1 MLTRARPPRF
11 SLTLANVDH
20 GLHVLAFTGDEALN
34 TPFGFDVE
42 LVSERADLNL
52 EALLHQPAFLAFDEQ
67 GAGVHGQIHS
77 IGMSSPGTRLTH
89 YHLTLVPSLTYLG
102 YRTNHRIFQNMTVQ
116 HIIAKVLEEHGIL
129 SNAYLFSAFSSYS
142 PREYCVQYGES
153 DLHFIQRLCFEEG
166 FHYHFRHS
174 PDGHVLVFGDK
185 QQAFTGLKQPT
196 PYVQRSGMVAEHAA
210 INRFE
215 LSLHTQTNHTVCRD
229 YDFEKASW
237 TLQANRRV
245 KRNEPLLESYTYP
258 GRFKQTAHGE
268 RQSQRALEHHQT
280 GYQQVN
286 GHSDQPALC
295 SGFLLTMTEHSTPA
309 WNTDWLLTHVH
320 HEGKQPQVLEDQAPS
335 LLTKPLDGFT
345 QGYRNT
351 FSAIPEHV
359 TYRPQTVF
367 DKPRMLGSQTARV
380 TGPAGEDIH
389 CDEFGRVRVKFH
401 WDRSAIDDDKSS
413 CWLRVA
419 SSWAGDQ
426 FGAVTIPR
434 VGMEVLVDY
443 LEGDPDQP
451 IISGCLINSLNPAP
465 LDLPANKTQSV
476 LRSRS
481 TPGGRGYNELRIEDR
496 KGQEQ
501 IYLHAQ
507 RDMEQLIKNDSRLH
521 VGGQHQTT
529 VTGNSVAVLE
539 AEDQRTVTGDRKT
552 QLNASD
558 HLNVAA
564 SSHTRVGQML
574 VAEAGQEVHLKAGAH
589 VVLEAG
595 LSITLMAGGQHLVI
609 SAAGIYCSSPIVLGG
624 VPMPGTP
631 AMPLLPGQAEHLLT
645 AQDLPM
651 SIASSQLALM
661 KMAKAFDADLCP
673 VCEACKNGVCLP
685 EGVAQ

>member
-1 MLTRARPPRF
+1 MLTPARPTRF
-11 SLTLANVDH
+11 SLAIH
-20 GLHVLAFTGDEALN
+20 GAQHAFHVLGFTGDEAIS
-34 TPFGFDVE
+34 TPYAFDVQ
-42 LVSERADLNL
+42 LVSDRTDLDI

-67 GAGVHGQIHS
+67 GSGVHGQIS
-77 IGMSSPGTRLTH
+77 RIGMNSPGTRLTH

-116 HIIAKVLEEHGIL
+116 HIIEKLLKEHGIL
-129 SNAYLFSAFSSYS
+129 SDAYLFSSLSTYP

-185 QQAFTGLKQPT
+185 QQAFTGLEHPT

-215 LSLHTQTNHTVCRD
+215 LSLHTQTNHTAHRD

-237 TLQANRRV
+237 TLQASRRV
-245 KRNEPLLESYTYP
+245 KRNEPVLESYTYP
-258 GRFKQTAHGE
+258 GRFKQTTHGE

-286 GHSDQPALC
+286 GHSDQAALR
-295 SGFLLTMTEHSTPA
+295 SGYLFAMTEHSTPA

-320 HEGKQPQVLEDQAPS
+320 HEGKQPQVLEEHAHSVPS
-335 LLTKPLDGFT
+335 KNSDGFT

-351 FSAIPEHV
+351 FSATPEHV

-380 TGPAGEDIH
+380 TGPVGEEIH
-389 CDEFGRVRVKFH
+389 CDKFGRVRVKFH
-401 WDRSAIDDDKSS
+401 WDRSTIDNDKSS

-451 IISGCLINSLNPAP
+451 IIAGCLINSLNPAP

-481 TPGGRGYNELRIEDR
+481 TPGGGGYNELRIEDR

-507 RDMEQLIKNDSRLH
+507 RDMEQIVKNDSRLQ
-521 VGGQHQTT
+521 VGGEHRTLI
-529 VTGNSVAVLE
+529 TGNSVTVLE
-539 AEDQRTVTGDRKT
+539 AQDQRTVTGDRKT

-558 HLNVAA
+558 HLQVAA
-564 SSHTRVGQML
+564 SSHTRVGQVL
-574 VAEAGQEVHLKAGAH
+574 VAEAGQDIHVKAGAL

-595 LSITLMAGGQHLVI
+595 FMITLMAGGQHLVI
-609 SAAGIYCSSPIVLGG
+609 SAAGIYSSSPILLGG
-624 VPMPGTP
+624 VPMPATP
-631 AMPLLPGQAEHLLT
+631 AAPLLPGDLQALQSLEIDPST
-645 AQDLPM
+645 QW
-651 SIASSQLALM
+651 LALSE
-661 KMAKAFDADLCP
+661 KKPACPQCEALNNTNPQERADADL
-673 VCEACKNGVCLP
+673 
-685 EGVAQ
+685 